1 MTTRR
6 FEFQNVLQKIQ
17 EAITK
22 TNIYATFNLLKFFRN
37 NPFHQDAVLTIN
49 HIWTNF
55 MNRSKT
61 HFLSSLKTAAKKYDL

>member
-37 NPFHQDAVLTIN
+37 NPFHQDAVLTIH

-61 HFLSSLKTAAKKYDL
+61 HFLSSLKTAAKKYKL